1 MSGVWE
7 LLSVNKPNKKIA
19 RKLLIG
25 YFFIY
30 PFYYVI
36 AMFLAVLILKF
47 YFDWSYSFSKKI
59 FYMYAGIMWFASYVT
74 HFDIFKL
81 ALNISNSGRSTIKD

>member
-1 MSGVWE
+1 MSGVWK
-7 LLSVNKPNKKIA
+7 LLSVNKSNKKRA
-19 RKLLIG
+19 RKLFIG
-25 YFFIY
+25 YFLIY

-47 YFDWSYSFSKKI
+47 YFDWSYSFSEKI
-59 FYMYAGIMWFASYVT
+59 FYIFAGIMWFVSYVA

-81 ALNISNSGRSTIKD
+81 ALNIKDEDIE